1 MAFQQLWSLTRGFD
15 VFTAR
20 TQGCQFMP
28 LDLVNPRRSAFELI
42 SLAEK
47 TFWKFEVETTLK
59 LLH

>member
-1 MAFQQLWSLTRGFD
+1 MY
-15 VFTAR
+15 FTAR

-28 LDLVNPRRSAFELI
+28 LDLVNSRRSAFELI

>member
-1 MAFQQLWSLTRGFD
+1 MY
-15 VFTAR
+15 FTAR
-20 TQGCQFMP
+20 TQRCQFMP
-28 LDLVNPRRSAFELI
+28 LNLIDPRRSAFELI